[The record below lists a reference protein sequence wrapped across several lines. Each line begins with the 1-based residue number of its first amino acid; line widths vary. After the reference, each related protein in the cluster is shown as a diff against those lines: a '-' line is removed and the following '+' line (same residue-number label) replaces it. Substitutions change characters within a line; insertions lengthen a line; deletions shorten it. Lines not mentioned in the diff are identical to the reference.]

1 MADASYAGSYG
12 GQGLMDT
19 EALLGSDARKVALTK
34 FLRERT
40 TVSLEWVARALSI
53 RGGGELGALR
63 ANAAVAECGEES
75 PEGEAALHQWEV
87 MTSDEVY
94 DYAH

>member
-1 MADASYAGSYG
+1 MS
-12 GQGLMDT
+12 
-19 EALLGSDARKVALTK
+19 V
-34 FLRERT
+34 RERT

-53 RGGGELGALR
+53 GGGGGELGALR
-63 ANAAVAECGEES
+63 AKAAVAECGEES
-75 PEGEAALHQWEV
+75 PEGETALHQWEV